1 MTRILEDKVA
11 IVTGGSRGIGQEIAR
26 QLVNEGAAV
35 AVSYRSGQQE
45 AEAFVSEITGAGARA
60 AAFSCDV
67 SDPVDV
73 RRFFYDA
80 EAAHG
85 RPDIVVANA
94 GTAIPEV
101 PAIEVTDDD
110 FEQVTRANLYGA
122 FYTLREAARR
132 VRDGGHIIAISSTR
146 AIQPAAGGVA
156 YGGSKAA
163 VNQYV
168 ACLAQ
173 ELGARGITVNAVMAG
188 AVGDAG
194 VTKDYKKEILK
205 GMADASPL
213 GRVGRSEDIAAV
225 VVFMASPA
233 SGWITGQAI
242 SADGGLRL

>member
-1 MTRILEDKVA
+1 MTKFLQDKVA

-35 AVSYRSGQQE
+35 AVSYRSGHKE
-45 AEAFVSEITGAGARA
+45 AEAFVSEMTGAGARA

-67 SDPVDV
+67 SDPKNV
-73 RRFFYDA
+73 RRFFDDA
-80 EAAHG
+80 ETAYG

-101 PAIEVTDDD
+101 PVIEVTDED
-110 FEQVTRANLYGA
+110 FEEVTRTNLYGA

-146 AIQPAAGGVA
+146 AVQPAAGGVA

-188 AVGDAG
+188 AVGDSG
-194 VTKDYKKEILK
+194 VTKDYDRKILQR
-205 GMADASPL
+205 MADASPL
-213 GRVGRSEDIAAV
+213 GRVGRSKDIAAV
-225 VVFMASPA
+225 VLLVASPGA
-233 SGWITGQAI
+233 RWITGQAI
-242 SADGGLRL
+242 AADGGLRL